1 MHILIT
7 GAGGMIGAKLLAAF
21 ARGEGP
27 LMIGKLTL
35 ADIKPP
41 PVPDGFTCDIK
52 PVACDITSPA
62 DIAPLIAD
70 HPDLIIHLAAVV
82 SGEAEAD
89 FEKGYRVNMDGTR
102 NLLEAIRLEGANSP
116 YCPRFIFTSSVATFG
131 GPYPESIPDDFI
143 NSPQNSYGVQKVI
156 GEMLLSDYTRRGSI
170 DGIGIRVPT
179 ICIRPGKPNKAAS
192 GFFSGILREPLQGRE
207 AILPVSTE
215 VRHWFASP
223 RAAAGYLAHACVMD
237 SSQIGNRRI
246 LNMPGVSAT
255 VGEQIEALR
264 RHGGDAAVKLIRHQ
278 PDPAIQQ
285 VIAGWPER
293 FDASRALA
301 LGFTAEQSFDDIIRV
316 FLDEDIE
323 Q

>member
-116 YCPRFIFTSSVATFG
+116 YCPRIIFTSSVATFG

-156 GEMLLSDYTRRGSI
+156 GEMLLSDYTRRGFI

-179 ICIRPGKPNKAAS
+179 ICIRHGKPKV
-192 GFFSGILREPLQGRE
+192 REHSVKKV
-207 AILPVSTE
+207 PVSTE

-323 Q
+323 K